1 MVRGRLNFSISK
13 YPVIRVDPAD
23 EGDVLE
29 DKWKEWLKRE
39 SWKRCAPSYSIA
51 SSMNQLTPPRLS
63 FHLFIR
69 DAQTSMTSLTNP
81 HISFTEMSLPL
92 PAAKEL
98 WFAKTAQEWKHHHLK
113 LHAGQPSSQL
123 SLGDLIRD
131 PNLMANEQHRLD
143 VQYCVSIVL
152 HAFWTPIHDYHK
164 LNTMTSDPT
173 LVQSHRAHLVKTLDT
188 FQRLAVDSQPHVL
201 SALSAQ
207 EPLVVNLL
215 QMNLHVSL
223 AEIQLFLGKEGDDQA
238 KRTYPAL
245 QQWAQGPDS
254 RRAIWHAGQVLR
266 FAREFPVGHL
276 KDFYAVAVHQAALT
290 LWTWGVITRVLRRNS
305 NSGFNRLTEPA
316 VYLDGLDSPHHFIA
330 YGTGRPAI
338 MSQPSK
344 EVGDAGIDVGASQAR
359 DRRGSTCFVN
369 DPALCMRAVADIFSR
384 KFPNGMAP
392 PMVENLSHL
401 IRQLDV
407 APRGMGM
414 G

>member
-1 MVRGRLNFSISK
+1 MDQEGVVEKVHNVSFISS
-13 YPVIRVDPAD
+13 PLQSQD
-23 EGDVLE
+23 
-29 DKWKEWLKRE
+29 
-39 SWKRCAPSYSIA
+39 
-51 SSMNQLTPPRLS
+51 QLTSPRLG

-92 PAAKEL
+92 PAAREL

-113 LHAGQPSSQL
+113 LHPGQPSSQL

-131 PNLMANEQHRLD
+131 PSLMASEQHRLD

-152 HAFWTPIHDYHK
+152 HALWTPIFDYHK
-164 LNTMTSDPT
+164 LNTMTSDPA

-201 SALSAQ
+201 SALSVQ
-207 EPLVVNLL
+207 EPLMVNLL

-223 AEIQLFLGKEGDDQA
+223 AELQLFLGKEGDDQA

-266 FAREFPVGHL
+266 FAREFPIGHL

-290 LWTWGVITRVLRRNS
+290 LWTWGVVTRVMRRNS
-305 NSGFNRLTEPA
+305 DRLAETTIY
-316 VYLDGLDSPHHFIA
+316 VDGLDSPHHFIS

-338 MSQPSK
+338 TSQPSK
-344 EVGDAGIDVGASQAR
+344 EGSDVGPGAGTSQLR
-359 DRRGSTCFVN
+359 DRPSSTCFVD
-369 DPALCMRAVADIFSR
+369 DPALCMRAVADIFSK
-384 KFPNGMAP
+384 KFPNGMSP

-401 IRQLDV
+401 IRQLDM

-414 G
+414 D